1 MDDEAVIPAPARLL
15 RDFVNTYEPQVDQE
29 SLGSVRRLR
38 DWVRTHQPLPG
49 VRAWHATDL
58 EQVRAVRE
66 GLRGVLLGHAGHDTD
81 PASVEALNT
90 ILAREAVVIDFSPG
104 GDYGLTP
111 ATGSPVGALI
121 ARLVGAVLRCR
132 EDGSWA
138 RLKVCDRESCR
149 WAYYDG

>member
-1 MDDEAVIPAPARLL
+1 
-15 RDFVNTYEPQVDQE
+15 
-29 SLGSVRRLR
+29 
-38 DWVRTHQPLPG
+38 
-49 VRAWHATDL
+49 
-58 EQVRAVRE
+58 
-66 GLRGVLLGHAGHDTD
+66 
-81 PASVEALNT
+81 ALNT

-149 WAYYDG
+149 WAYYDGSRNLSRRWCSMAGCGNYVKMRRRGGRTS